1 MLDSRSLRS
10 ALRQRHL
17 FISHTSYRSLGRAH
31 LLVSTV
37 AILIVFVIQQVSG
50 KRSHRLD
57 IASDNFIQVFKLL
70 WANTVKEV
78 FRVRDEETDPSI
90 QLSVIYP
97 AQQGWML

>member
-10 ALRQRHL
+10 ALGQRHL

-70 WANTVKEV
+70 WTHTVKEV
-78 FRVRDEETDPSI
+78 FRVHNEE
-90 QLSVIYP
+90 L
-97 AQQGWML
+97 